1 MLDTARVA
9 KLSGL
14 PASTLRYYEEKG
26 LIQSVGRKGISRLFE
41 PNILQQL
48 EFIALARTARFS
60 LEDIAAMFSKDG
72 SYYVDR
78 ALLKDKANTLTQD
91 IKRLTAVRDSLIHV
105 SECQA
110 PSHNECPKFQQ
121 LLRVA
126 GKKQSKDKQ
135 KSKVKS

>member
-1 MLDTARVA
+1 MLETARVA

-26 LIQSVGRKGISRLFE
+26 LIHSVGRKGISRLFE
-41 PNILQQL
+41 PNIIQQL
-48 EFIALARTARFS
+48 EFIALARSARFS

-72 SYYVDR
+72 SFHVDR
-78 ALLKDKANTLTQD
+78 ALLIEKANVLTHE

-105 SECQA
+105 SQCQA
-110 PSHNECPKFQQ
+110 PSHNECPRFQK

-126 GKKQSKDKQ
+126 GKKQSKNKQ
-135 KSKVKS
+135 KSKSKS